1 MARTPHIVANLFGAG
16 RCRRSDCPVVPR
28 LIWRQQRFCRT
39 VTTKHQQSPG
49 AVLVWPRR
57 SRGPVLV
64 DDVLLFLFA
73 GADCRLPCGDLLT
86 WSGSN
91 CLDFLLFG
99 LLGFPIA
106 PLLAF
111 GHADFSLSFDNAVVE
126 WQYLID
132 CHQAR

>member
-1 MARTPHIVANLFGAG
+1 MSGGASVDLAAAEILPDRHNEALAITPALSWCGLG
-16 RCRRSDCPVVPR
+16 DR
-28 LIWRQQRFCRT
+28 
-39 VTTKHQQSPG
+39 
-49 AVLVWPRR
+49 AVQC
-57 SRGPVLV
+57 V

-73 GADCRLPCGDLLT
+73 GADCRLPCGGLLT

-91 CLDFLLFG
+91 CLDLLLFG

-111 GHADFSLSFDNAVVE
+111 GHVLLSFDNAVVE

>member
-1 MARTPHIVANLFGAG
+1 MRDVALVRLVGAKRRVVVG
-16 RCRRSDCPVVPR
+16 RKRP
-28 LIWRQQRFCRT
+28 
-39 VTTKHQQSPG
+39 
-49 AVLVWPRR
+49 VWPRR

-73 GADCRLPCGDLLT
+73 GADCRLPGGGLLT

-111 GHADFSLSFDNAVVE
+111 GHVLLSFDNAVVE

>member
-1 MARTPHIVANLFGAG
+1 MACTTHIVANLFGAG
-16 RCRRSDCPVVPR
+16 RCRRSDYPVVPR
-28 LIWRQQRFCRT
+28 LIWRQQRLCGPT
-39 VTTKHQQSPG
+39 L
-49 AVLVWPRR
+49 AIDLVWPRR

-73 GADCRLPCGDLLT
+73 GADCRLPCGGLLA
-86 WSGSN
+86 WSRSN
-91 CLDFLLFG
+91 CLDLLLFG

-111 GHADFSLSFDNAVVE
+111 GHADFSLSFDNTVVE